1 MKITYKHS
9 CHRHSLKRYG
19 WTLDWILNRYGRS
32 TCKGCRVQVSNDFY
46 GCIGCK
52 YWVCRSCYKLPPE
65 IRHPFHKEHPLTL
78 LFESPYKGLGVE
90 CNACSKKCMGF
101 IYNCSECK
109 FDLGVKCASLIPT
122 TKNHSEQR
130 MFSHPHP
137 LIHCNRDNKDFDFSC
152 SMCHLPI
159 PIKAIIYV
167 CLDCPAIM
175 GDSCAQ
181 LTDHFFPVFDHSKRE
196 KEITYKHKGH
206 GHVLERY
213 GWTLEEILDCDY
225 SCTCKG
231 CGMRVSNDF
240 YGCEGC
246 EYWLCRSCYK
256 LQPEMT
262 HPFHKEHPLTLLF
275 EKGDSSCYACF
286 NKCKGFIY
294 NCLECKFDLDVKCA
308 TLIPTTKNHPDQRM
322 FSHPHPLIP
331 CNRDNK
337 DVDFSCSMCDLPI
350 PIKAIIYVCLDCRVI
365 MDESCAQL
373 IQQITHDFHPHPL
386 ALQNFRSLFE
396 HFCNACGDFKNGFH
410 YRCSECNFILDVRC
424 ASLKP
429 KAIENQLTFTHRHDL
444 LPCDCDTKGNFSF
457 LCSACAISIED
468 GTVYVCLECQLFLHK
483 SCAELPPFIK
493 HPFHSPHRLQ
503 LQDKKY
509 SDRSSSCAACKC
521 SVSGFKYWCAECHF
535 AIDVACA
542 SLSYSTFKFDQL
554 HHHPLTFFSHN
565 RISENECICGR
576 SLGLPFFRCVPCD
589 FTLNLCCLP
598 TLPHTIKHS
607 CHDRHSL
614 TLTRSPVL
622 DNSSDDEDSEYYCD
636 LCEKRRK
643 YRDPTYYCEECHYVA
658 HLSCVFDEIRPSL
671 EREWSLAEDEEIIM
685 PQIEVDVLT
694 AKLETLKTKLDELKE
709 KRAQHISDYQVWVV
723 EMEIKKAFLSAT
735 IDDLAIAKVDEEIIM
750 LQAEVDPLTAKL
762 ETLTTKLDELKEKR
776 AQHIK
781 NYQVGVLEVEI
792 KKPSTSTSA
801 IAKADEEIIMLQADV
816 DALKATVTTKA
827 DYLKMRLEQ
836 HIDGIPSIGTKL
848 SLDVL
853 DESDEVVDLDVL
865 GDSDEVVEEDSSV
878 ESEEDQE
885 SDTTLVELDKKI
897 KAITEKLKALKKKH
911 ARHLSGLQHRIHS
924 TV

>member
-1 MKITYKHS
+1 MEITYKHFI
-9 CHRHSLKRYG
+9 HRHDLKRYG
-19 WTLDWILNRYGRS
+19 FNSSIWEV
-32 TCKGCRVQVSNDFY
+32 CKGCGEAIFGNCY
-46 GCIGCK
+46 GCERCK

-78 LFESPYKGLGVE
+78 LFESSYERGAPR
-90 CNACSKKCMGF
+90 CNACSEKCQGF
-101 IYNCSECK
+101 IYNCFECK
-109 FDLGVKCASLIPT
+109 FELDVKCATLIPT
-122 TKNHSEQR
+122 TKNHSEDEQR

-137 LIHCNRDNKDFDFSC
+137 LIPCNRDNKDVGFSC

-167 CLDCPAIM
+167 CLDCP
-175 GDSCAQ
+175 
-181 LTDHFFPVFDHSKRE
+181 
-196 KEITYKHKGH
+196 
-206 GHVLERY
+206 
-213 GWTLEEILDCDY
+213 
-225 SCTCKG
+225 
-231 CGMRVSNDF
+231 
-240 YGCEGC
+240 
-246 EYWLCRSCYK
+246 
-256 LQPEMT
+256 
-262 HPFHKEHPLTLLF
+262 
-275 EKGDSSCYACF
+275 
-286 NKCKGFIY
+286 
-294 NCLECKFDLDVKCA
+294 
-308 TLIPTTKNHPDQRM
+308 
-322 FSHPHPLIP
+322 
-331 CNRDNK
+331 
-337 DVDFSCSMCDLPI
+337 
-350 PIKAIIYVCLDCRVI
+350 VI

-386 ALQNFRSLFE
+386 ALQNFRSFFM

-410 YRCSECNFILDVRC
+410 YRCSECNFNLDVRC

-457 LCSACAISIED
+457 LCAACAISIED

-521 SVSGFKYWCAECHF
+521 SVLGFKYWCAECHF

-565 RISENECICGR
+565 WISENECICGR

-598 TLPHTIKHS
+598 KLPHTIKHS

-614 TLTRSPVL
+614 TLTRSPVI
-622 DNSSDDEDSEYYCD
+622 DNSDDDEDSEYYCD
-636 LCEKRRK
+636 ICEKRRG
-643 YRDPTYYCEECHYVA
+643 YHHPTYYCEECHYVA
-658 HLSCVFDEIRPSL
+658 HLSCVYDEIHPSL

-685 PQIEVDVLT
+685 LQAEVDVLT
-694 AKLETLKTKLDELKE
+694 ATLETLKTKLDELKG
-709 KRAQHISDYQVWVV
+709 KCAQHISDYQVGIV

-735 IDDLAIAKVDEEIIM
+735 IDDPAIAKVDEEIIM

-762 ETLTTKLDELKEKR
+762 ETLAAKLKTLTTKLDELKEIRK
-776 AQHIK
+776 QHIK

-792 KKPSTSTSA
+792 KKTSTSTSTSA

-816 DALKATVTTKA
+816 DALKATVTTKV
-827 DYLKMRLEQ
+827 DHLKTRREL
-836 HIDGIPSIGTKL
+836 HIGIPSFGTKL

-853 DESDEVVDLDVL
+853 DDCDEVAEEEVEEDSSVKSDE
-865 GDSDEVVEEDSSV
+865 VEEDSSV

-885 SDTTLVELDKKI
+885 SDGTFTISAEQD
-897 KAITEKLKALKKKH
+897 KAIEALKKKRAELDKEKEALNKKLAQLNKEKKALNKKGEQLDKEIDKEKEALNKKR
-911 ARHLSGLQHRIHS
+911 ARFISRF
-924 TV
+924 VRK